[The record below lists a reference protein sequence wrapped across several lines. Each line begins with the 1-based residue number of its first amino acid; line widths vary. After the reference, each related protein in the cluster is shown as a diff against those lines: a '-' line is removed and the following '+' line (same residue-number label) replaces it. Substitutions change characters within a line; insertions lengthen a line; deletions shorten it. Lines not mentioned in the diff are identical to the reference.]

1 MNEFKGIILA
11 GGAGSRL
18 HPITLGSSKQLLPIY
33 DKPMIYYPISVLL
46 LSGIRDILVISTPKD
61 LPHYQNL
68 LGSGSQFGVN
78 FSYAEQPEPKGLAE
92 AFLIGSDFI
101 GSKNVCLI
109 LGDNIFFG
117 QHFSNSLYDAMS
129 VEKGAT
135 IFGYHVP
142 NPSQFGVVEFD
153 QNGLVLT
160 IEEKPKKPKSSIA
173 ATGLYFYD
181 NKVIEIVKDIKPSPR
196 GELEITDVNNFY
208 LSQKQ
213 LNVQMLGR
221 GFAWLDTGTPDSL
234 IEAGKFVQTVEHTQG
249 LKIACLEEIAFNNG
263 WINAE
268 ELDERA
274 ELFIQTSYGQYLRK
288 IARGLI

>member
-1 MNEFKGIILA
+1 
-11 GGAGSRL
+11 
-18 HPITLGSSKQLLPIY
+18 
-33 DKPMIYYPISVLL
+33 MIYYPISVLL
-46 LSGIRDILVISTPKD
+46 LSGIQDILVISTPKD